1 MTTVVQCDDGSYLN
15 AELVYRWSITEDVTM
30 NGHIIQAHVAGPQRP
45 FLVATRE
52 TEESAKDALK
62 GILKASYAYTVVFD
76 GAREYA
82 PVNLNDADGD

>member
-30 NGHIIQAHVAGPQRP
+30 NGHIVQAHVAGPQRP

-52 TEESAKDALK
+52 TELGARNALK
-62 GILKASYAYTVVFD
+62 FILEASYTAVF
-76 GAREYA
+76 GRAKEYA
-82 PVNLNDADGD
+82 PVNLNDD